1 MLLVADLVSLQ
12 VLPDGT
18 YVKPKNPRLAY
29 GTMVLVRANIVG
41 FAGHSLAQLAGMGN
55 QRPNCRLSTAAN
67 WAQGYPSTTAVTS
80 ISITMSS

>member
-41 FAGHSLAQLAGMGN
+41 FAGHSLAQ
-55 QRPNCRLSTAAN
+55 
-67 WAQGYPSTTAVTS
+67 AVTIATRYS
-80 ISITMSS
+80 CVRRQSELRPGYVGGYGGLLGVFH